1 MNNQLNPLFAN
12 ILNCHI
18 KSPVHYVPFQIVW
31 NSDKRETF
39 HLILKPDDK
48 PNDVGIKTDEKPIA
62 CLYAELKMYDS
73 DRAEFCDTCGYYTE
87 NAKDDQG
94 TECDECKYVRR
105 HGRSSDYRS

>member
-1 MNNQLNPLFAN
+1 MNEQLNPLMAS

-18 KSPVHYVPFQIVW
+18 KNPVHYVPFQIVW

-39 HLILKPDDK
+39 HLILKPADGK
-48 PNDVGIKTDEKPIA
+48 PNWVIETDEKPIA

-73 DRAEFCDTCGYYTE
+73 VRAEFCDTCGEYTE
-87 NAKDDQG
+87 NAKDEQC

-105 HGRSSDYRS
+105 FGHSSDYRS